1 MTSPKG
7 ETLIVKNEERR
18 VSFKSYC
25 SSQAVN
31 KTCITPWWLSDAV
44 WSVSLL
50 SAILLLWG
58 GLASIWYHQAGCW
71 SQRGGGAGCVPI
83 LLNRG
88 RQRTGNKS
96 YTQDI
101 RKRYVF
107 IKPYTKTRSH
117 FCVVLKATQTH
128 IEKHIDESLSKTNDQ
143 VIQDNSQLHVI
154 FSPEKRKWPQSY
166 PCQYNIINRED
177 NEHTG

>member
-88 RQRTGNKS
+88 RQRTGNMS
-96 YTQDI
+96 HTRDI
-101 RKRYVF
+101 SKRYVF

-128 IEKHIDESLSKTNDQ
+128 LRNSSTSLFPKLMTKLFKIIHSFM
-143 VIQDNSQLHVI
+143 LFFH
-154 FSPEKRKWPQSY
+154 RKKGNGHKATHAS
-166 PCQYNIINRED
+166 II
-177 NEHTG
+177 